1 MHGSLII
8 PGELMELRQFAE
20 QVLLS
25 SDLALKLTR
34 PGQPLT
40 DDSPGSPLK
49 VSVPGRPANL
59 QFAER
64 RSAPA
69 MPRGNAFQDPSR
81 RAVAH
86 HIMANHELQ
95 ALEVMAMVLLAFPD
109 APRDF
114 RIGLARIMF
123 DEQRHTRLHAQRCS
137 ELGISFGSRPVNSWI
152 WQKALLFTNPLEYV
166 AGLPLVFEGANLDHT
181 VEFEHCFKAAGD
193 RRSAAIMRAI
203 HRDEI
208 RHVEFGL
215 TWLRRWKNPDQSDW
229 EAWVQA
235 LHWPIRPSKA
245 RGQLFQTDARREAG
259 LTDEFIQ
266 RLAGYSEDP
275 DTKSTRSE

>member
-1 MHGSLII
+1 LII
-8 PGELMELRQFAE
+8 PGEPMELRQFAE

-25 SDLALKLTR
+25 TDLSLKLLR
-34 PGQPLT
+34 PGESLT
-40 DDSPGSPLK
+40 DDSPGPAIR
-49 VSVPGRPANL
+49 VQVPGRPAEL

-69 MPRGNAFQDPSR
+69 MPRGNSFRDPAR

-109 APRDF
+109 APAEF
-114 RIGLARIMF
+114 RSGLARIMF
-123 DEQRHTRLHAQRCS
+123 DEQRHTRLHAQRCH
-137 ELGISFGSRPVNSWI
+137 ELGLSFGSRPVNSWI
-152 WQKALLFTNPLEYV
+152 WQKALLYTTPLEYV

-181 VEFEHCFKAAGD
+181 VEFEQSFMAVGD

-215 TWLRRWKNPDQSDW
+215 VWLRRWKQPELSDW
-229 EAWVQA
+229 EAWTRS

-245 RGQLFQTDARREAG
+245 RGQLFQADARREAG
-259 LTDEFIQ
+259 L
-266 RLAGYSEDP
+266 SEDFIRLLVDYNEDP
-275 DTKSTRSE
+275 GTESTRSE

>member
-1 MHGSLII
+1 
-8 PGELMELRQFAE
+8 MELRQFAE

-25 SDLALKLTR
+25 TDLVLKLTR

-40 DDSPGSPLK
+40 DDSPGSVLK
-49 VSVPGRPANL
+49 VSVPGRPADL

-69 MPRGNAFQDPSR
+69 MPRGSAFRDPAR

-109 APRDF
+109 APPDF
-114 RIGLARIMF
+114 RSGLARIMF

-137 ELGISFGSRPVNSWI
+137 ELGVSFGSRPVNSWI
-152 WQKALLFTNPLEYV
+152 WQKALLYSSPLEYV

-181 VEFEHCFKAAGD
+181 VEFEHSFMAVGD

-215 TWLRRWKNPDQSDW
+215 TWLRRWKRPDQSDW
-229 EAWVQA
+229 DAWVKA

-245 RGQLFQTDARREAG
+245 RGQLFQAEARREAG
-259 LTDEFIQ
+259 LTDDFIQ
-266 RLAGYSEDP
+266 QLADYSEDP